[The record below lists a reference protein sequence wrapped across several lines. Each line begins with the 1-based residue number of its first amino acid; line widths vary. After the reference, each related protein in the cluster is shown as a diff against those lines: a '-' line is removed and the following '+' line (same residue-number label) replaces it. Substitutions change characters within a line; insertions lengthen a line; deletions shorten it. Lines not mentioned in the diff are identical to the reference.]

1 MGTTEMISLRIAIR
15 EVEKLKGFTAEKE
28 RANSVALILNLLNGI
43 ERTEREVIQVF
54 SELTRNMPSA
64 D

>member
-15 EVEKLKGFTAEKE
+15 EVEKLKGFTAEKK
-28 RANSVALILNLLNGI
+28 RANSVALILHLLNGI